1 MFDVTEVNSG
11 RRDSAQLIQRIQLA
25 WQQQM
30 EVLTVLLR
38 AQFKRQDRTQVS
50 NLSRNNKHTQD
61 LYWGNYAED
70 RLTAFR
76 QFRQHEEVEPVVGT
90 MDAITST
97 LKNLKP
103 LCKMVLCF
111 LAVLGQG
118 KGMKCCH
125 MWDAQVAQRSTRLCE
140 HGQFDNCFSPPSV
153 REMGRW

>member
-61 LYWGNYAED
+61 LY
-70 RLTAFR
+70 
-76 QFRQHEEVEPVVGT
+76 
-90 MDAITST
+90 
-97 LKNLKP
+97 
-103 LCKMVLCF
+103 
-111 LAVLGQG
+111 
-118 KGMKCCH
+118 
-125 MWDAQVAQRSTRLCE
+125 
-140 HGQFDNCFSPPSV
+140 
-153 REMGRW
+153 